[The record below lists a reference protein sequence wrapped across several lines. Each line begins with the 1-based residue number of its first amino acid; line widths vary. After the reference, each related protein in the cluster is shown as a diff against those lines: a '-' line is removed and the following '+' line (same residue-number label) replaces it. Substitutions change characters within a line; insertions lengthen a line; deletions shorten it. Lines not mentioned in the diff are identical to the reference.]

1 MAGQVCHSGTAWD
14 MALESKRQV
23 DFNTDLLEPEHLDG
37 VREEKNSRHVEV
49 VRVAWVAQS
58 VKHPTPDF
66 SSGHDLM
73 VHGFEPHVGLHANGV
88 ESAWY
93 SLPHSLCPYPPNKHT
108 FKKINIC

>member
-1 MAGQVCHSGTAWD
+1 M
-14 MALESKRQV
+14 
-23 DFNTDLLEPEHLDG
+23 
-37 VREEKNSRHVEV
+37 
-49 VRVAWVAQS
+49 AQS

-73 VHGFEPHVGLHANGV
+73 VHRFEPHVGLHANGV

-108 FKKINIC
+108 FKKNKYLLKSEELGNQFGAVSE